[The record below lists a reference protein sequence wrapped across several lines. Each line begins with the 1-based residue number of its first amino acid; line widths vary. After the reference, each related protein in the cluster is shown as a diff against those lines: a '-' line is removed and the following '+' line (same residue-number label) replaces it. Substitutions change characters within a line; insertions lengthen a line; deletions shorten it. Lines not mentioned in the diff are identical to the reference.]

1 VNARRLVSSW
11 AILEGQITI
20 ALESTSHEKNRRD
33 RRVRARSSRESP
45 EFCQVGSPRRACKNA
60 RSATDSRQKSPKSS
74 LVRRL
79 GSTFRVS
86 AAPILGC
93 ACFGLLGSWTEQ
105 ALAGDPYLEWYT
117 VKSPHFRI
125 HYHGGLEDIAQR
137 TASSAE
143 SVYERLMPEL
153 GWAPKEATEVIVT
166 DDTDSANGSA
176 TTLPYNTIRLFATAP
191 DDMSPL
197 ADYDNWINEL
207 VTHEY
212 THILQIDNT
221 SGLPALGNA
230 ILGKTFA
237 PNQAQPRWILE
248 GLAVVME
255 SSHTSGGRLKSTQ
268 FDMYL
273 RADVLDHR
281 LARLDQISNPARRWP
296 GGNLWYLYGAEFVGW
311 IVDTYGPDTYAAV
324 ATDYG
329 ASVIPFGINRAIQR
343 VTGRT
348 YEQLYVGWQ
357 AYLERKY
364 EDQARA
370 VVARGLREGRQI
382 THRGYIASTPRFFP
396 PCAGDPARLAYQRDD
411 GDTTAGVYAIETEAA
426 DVDAS
431 AELIARSGG
440 SGVSFSDDGALYF
453 DNTAPS
459 RRYYSFNDLFRQPA
473 NTRSPSGL
481 ERTRQRL
488 TVGER
493 ANAADVS
500 ADGRWLTYVTNR
512 AGTSTLRIAHINA
525 QGELEDERRLVPSA
539 QYEQAYTPRFSP
551 NGEQVAYSAWT
562 RGGYRDIRIV
572 DVRSGSFYELMH
584 DRAID
589 QQPTWS
595 PDGKTLYFVSDR
607 TGIPNVFAYDRAS
620 QSLSQVTNVLIG
632 AYMPA
637 ISNDGRNLVYVGY
650 TWRGFD
656 LFEMPLDRSRYL
668 AAPDAVDDREEGFEP
683 GISHAW
689 PVEPFNPLPTLR
701 PRAYSLAY
709 GPGTFGNTLTVTTS
723 GADAIGRHAFDATIA
738 VPMTSNGETQASADY
753 SYNRLPFAF
762 RGSVF
767 RSATPRTDYRY
778 GNQRPLTTE
787 HLTGAT
793 TAISWGAPGEF
804 DGQSVSLSYTIADFS
819 RDLPVG
825 TLADPYSLVTI
836 TPDRGYI
843 ADLRLGYSYSNAQS
857 TVYAVSAEKG
867 FSIGLGLDEANAAFG
882 SESTLT
888 AFGGVL
894 TAYQLLPWGQHH
906 VLALGLSGGTSLGDY
921 SKRGL
926 YSTGGFVD
934 ASLYDEY
941 NSVVRQS
948 AFVLRGYQPGQFVGT
963 TFNLLNAEYRFPLL
977 YADRGLSTLP
987 IFLRTLSGTI
997 FFDYGGAYDK
1007 IDPARPFQM
1016 FHGSVGG
1023 ELWVDAVTGYFIESN
1038 LRLGLA
1044 RGLDGQAPGF
1054 QTYAV
1059 LVSGF

>member
-1 VNARRLVSSW
+1 L
-11 AILEGQITI
+11 
-20 ALESTSHEKNRRD
+20 
-33 RRVRARSSRESP
+33 
-45 EFCQVGSPRRACKNA
+45 AC
-60 RSATDSRQKSPKSS
+60 
-74 LVRRL
+74 L
-79 GSTFRVS
+79 
-86 AAPILGC
+86 
-93 ACFGLLGSWTEQ
+93 GLLGSWTGRAE
-105 ALAGDPYLEWYT
+105 AGDPYLEWYT

-143 SVYERLMPEL
+143 SVYERLVPQL
-153 GWAPKEATEVIVT
+153 GWSPKEVTEIIVT

-176 TTLPYNTIRLFATAP
+176 STLPYNTVRLFATAP

-197 ADYDNWINEL
+197 GDYDNWINEL

-221 SGLPALGNA
+221 SGLPAIGNA

-255 SSHTSGGRLKSTQ
+255 SAHTSGGRLKSTQ

-296 GGNLWYLYGAEFVGW
+296 GGNLWYLYGAEFIGW

-324 ATDYG
+324 AADYG
-329 ASVIPFGINRAIQR
+329 ATIIPWGINRSVRR

-357 AYLERKY
+357 TYLERKY
-364 EDQARA
+364 GEQVQAVR
-370 VVARGLREGRQI
+370 ARGLREGRQL
-382 THRGYIASTPRFFP
+382 THRGYVAATPRFMP
-396 PCAGDPARLAYQRDD
+396 ACAGGPDRVAYERDD
-411 GDTTAGVYAIETEAA
+411 GDTTAGVYSILPDAA
-426 DVDAS
+426 DPDDT
-431 AELIARSGG
+431 AELMARSGG
-440 SGVSFSDDGALYF
+440 RGVSFSDECSLFF

-459 RRYYSFNDLFRQPA
+459 RRFYSFSDLFRQPSG
-473 NTRSPSGL
+473 TRSPSGY

-493 ANAADVS
+493 ADAPDVS
-500 ADGRWLTYVTNR
+500 PDGRWLTYVTNR
-512 AGTSTLRIAHINA
+512 AGTSTLRIAHLNA
-525 QGELEDERRLVPSA
+525 ENELEDERRLVPSA
-539 QYEQAYTPRFSP
+539 LYEQAYTPRFSP
-551 NGEQVAYSAWT
+551 DGARVAYSAWT

-572 DVRSGSFYELMH
+572 DVHSGTFYELMH

-607 TGIPNVFAYDRAS
+607 TGIPNVFAYDFESR
-620 QSLSQVTNVLIG
+620 SLSQVTNVLVG
-632 AYMPA
+632 AYMPT

-650 TWRGFD
+650 SSRGFD
-656 LFEMPLDRSRYL
+656 LFELPLDRKRFLS
-668 AAPDAVDDREEGFEP
+668 APEALDDRAEGFEP
-683 GISHAW
+683 GLSHAW
-689 PVEPFNPLPTLR
+689 PVESFNPLPTLR
-701 PRAYSLAY
+701 PHAYTLAY
-709 GPGTFGNTLTVTTS
+709 GLGTFGNTLTVATS
-723 GADAIGRHAFDATIA
+723 GSDAIGRHAFDASLAIPT
-738 VPMTSNGETQASADY
+738 TDSGEIQASGDY

-762 RGSVF
+762 RAGVF
-767 RSATPRTDYRY
+767 RSAAPRADYRY

-787 HLTGAT
+787 HLTGVST
-793 TAISWGAPGEF
+793 GIFWGAPGEF
-804 DGQSVSLSYTIADFS
+804 DSQSVALSYTIADFS

-825 TLADPYSLVTI
+825 TRADPYSLVTV
-836 TPDRGYI
+836 TPDRGY
-843 ADLRLGYSYSNAQS
+843 LGVLHLGYGYSNAQGTAYGIS
-857 TVYAVSAEKG
+857 TEKG
-867 FSIGLGLDEANAAFG
+867 VSLGLGLDEAAHAIG

-888 AFGGVL
+888 AVGGSA

-906 VLALGLSGGTSLGDY
+906 VLALGLSGGTSLGTY
-921 SKRGL
+921 SRRGL

-934 ASLYDEY
+934 ATLYDEY

-948 AFVLRGYQPGQFVGT
+948 AFVLRGYAPGQFVGT
-963 TFNLLNAEYRFPLL
+963 AFNLLNVEYRFPLL

-987 IFLRTLSGTI
+987 VFLRTLSGTV
-997 FFDYGGAYDK
+997 FFDLGGAYDK
-1007 IDPARPFQM
+1007 LDPNHPFQVL
-1016 FHGSVGG
+1016 HGSVGA
-1023 ELWVDAVTGYFIESN
+1023 ELWVDAITGYFIQSN
-1038 LRLGLA
+1038 LRLGVA
-1044 RGLDGQAPGF
+1044 RGLDGYAAGL

-1059 LVSGF
+1059 IASGF